1 MEHKLAAY
9 RFLIR
14 IMHELPLSA
23 QWKREDIKKSKLHKT
38 MGEII
43 STKLNITTI
52 LMNYFWEIS
61 L

>member
-1 MEHKLAAY
+1 
-9 RFLIR
+9 
-14 IMHELPLSA
+14 MHELPLSA